1 MFIDYVNQF
10 TEPYMLK
17 LLDEIGGWPL
27 ASGKANPNSHLALQK
42 LLNKYGFSEFAQIT
56 VSPNPKDP
64 MKYILKVI

>member
-17 LLDEIGGWPL
+17 FLDEIGGWPL

-42 LLNKYGFSEFAQIT
+42 LLNKYGFSEFATIT